1 MCIFLSMEYTYIHDT
16 YSYIDICI
24 DIQSIGHTDRFGG
37 IITTFVKQMY
47 DNSKIIYKWINI
59 KEEAILLKIMSKYS

>member
-1 MCIFLSMEYTYIHDT
+1 MEYTYIHDT

-37 IITTFVKQMY
+37 ATFIKEMY

-59 KEEAILLKIMSKYS
+59 KEEAVLLKIMSKCS